1 MCMRVKSEARRQAII
16 EVAKDAFIRQG
27 FENTSMSEIASRV
40 GGSKATLYN
49 YFSSKEEIFAAV
61 MESSATEKIANAF
74 KILEDSDDIRTTLT
88 NFGMH
93 YLHSI
98 LAPDIMAIRKMAL
111 NEADRSDIGRHFY
124 ENGPKKGWELISN
137 YLQKQIDQHN
147 LSTCD
152 AGICAM
158 HLKALLEAE
167 VVEPYA
173 LGVIPPP
180 DENQLIAIVSRA
192 ITVFL
197 RAYQP

>member
-1 MCMRVKSEARRQAII
+1 MRVKSETRRQAII

-74 KILEDSDDIRTTLT
+74 KILEDSNDIHTTLT
-88 NFGMH
+88 AFGMH

-98 LAPDIMAIRKMAL
+98 LVPEIMAIRRMAL

-124 ENGPKKGWELISN
+124 ENGPKRGWLLVSN
-137 YLQKQIDQHN
+137 YLQRQIEQKT
-147 LSTCD
+147 LLPCD

-167 VVEPYA
+167 VAEPCA
-173 LGVIPPP
+173 LGVIESP
-180 DENQLIAIVSRA
+180 DESELKMIVERA
-192 ITVFL
+192 ISVFL
-197 RAYQP
+197 RAYQA

>member
-1 MCMRVKSEARRQAII
+1 MRVKSETRRQAII

-61 MESSATEKIANAF
+61 MESSAAEKIANAF
-74 KILEDSDDIRTTLT
+74 KILEDSNDIRTTLT
-88 NFGMH
+88 AFGMH

-98 LAPDIMAIRKMAL
+98 LVPEIMAIRRMAL

-124 ENGPKKGWELISN
+124 ENGPKRGWLLVSN
-137 YLQKQIDQHN
+137 YLQRQIEQKT
-147 LSTCD
+147 LLPCD

-167 VVEPYA
+167 VAEPCA
-173 LGVIPPP
+173 LGVIESP
-180 DENQLIAIVSRA
+180 DESELKMIVERA
-192 ITVFL
+192 ISVFL
-197 RAYQP
+197 RAYQA

>member
-1 MCMRVKSEARRQAII
+1 MRVKSETRRQAII

-61 MESSATEKIANAF
+61 MESSAAEKIANAF
-74 KILEDSDDIRTTLT
+74 KILEDSNDIRTTLT
-88 NFGMH
+88 AFGMH

-98 LAPDIMAIRKMAL
+98 LVPEIMAIRRMAL

-124 ENGPKKGWELISN
+124 EDGPKRGWLLVSN
-137 YLQKQIDQHN
+137 YLQRQIEQKT
-147 LSTCD
+147 LLPCD

-167 VVEPYA
+167 VAEPCA
-173 LGVIPPP
+173 LGVIESP
-180 DENQLIAIVSRA
+180 DESELKMIVERA
-192 ITVFL
+192 ISVFL
-197 RAYQP
+197 RAYQA